1 VTLKVAPLT
10 PTTWPALA
18 ALFAQGGDPKS
29 CACMW
34 WRMPNQEWQSSSAD
48 DRYAALSELAGSAE
62 PPGLV
67 GLIGDEA
74 AAWVS
79 LGPRPAFGRL
89 QRSRTLPAPELDS
102 GNVWAVVCLVVGK
115 AHRRKGYAAA
125 MLEAAVAHARS
136 SGATSL
142 IGYPVD
148 TEGDRVPAANVYT
161 GTLSMFRDAGFD
173 VVTPTTSST
182 SGKARILVERTL
194 T

>member
-1 VTLKVAPLT
+1 VTLTVAPLT
-10 PTTWPALA
+10 STTWPALA
-18 ALFAQGGDPKS
+18 ALFAQGGDPKT
-29 CACMW
+29 CGCMW
-34 WRMPNQEWQSSSAD
+34 WRMPNQEWQSSSAG
-48 DRYAALSELAGSAE
+48 DRHAALNELACSTE

-89 QRSRTLPAPELDS
+89 LRSRTLPAPEPDS
-102 GNVWAVVCLVVGK
+102 EQVWAVVCLVVGK

-125 MLEAAVAHARS
+125 MLDAAVEHARS

-148 TEGDRVPAANVYT
+148 TEGDRVAAANVYT
-161 GTLSMFRDAGFD
+161 GTLSMFRAAGFD
-173 VVTPTTSST
+173 VVAPTTSST
-182 SGKARILVERTL
+182 SGKTRILVERKL
-194 T
+194 S